1 MTIRTLRTL
10 SPELVRVF
18 AAAAMM
24 ALLVPLPR
32 PAAAFETAA
41 PQAIL
46 IDDAT
51 GTVLFEKNVDITV
64 PPASMSKLMTI
75 YLTFELLAEERL
87 APDDTFPVSE
97 KAWRMGGSKM
107 FVEVGSRVTIEDLL
121 RGVIIQS
128 GNDACIV
135 LAEGIAGSEEAFA
148 EQMNRK
154 AAELGLMDSYFLNA
168 TGWPDEGHVMSVR
181 DIAQISHHLIH
192 DFPDHYPL
200 FAELEFTYSGIRQGN
215 RNPLLYKGLGADGL
229 KTGYTEASGYG
240 LAASVVQND
249 RRMIL
254 VIHGLESVNQRSQ
267 EAERLLNYGMHE
279 FGNYSLFEK
288 DEVVLDAEVWLGQE
302 ALVPLVLDEALT
314 VTLKRRSRSDLQ
326 VAVVYDG
333 PIPAPIEAGE
343 EVAQL
348 VVSAPDVPT
357 LELPLRAQ
365 RSIERLSG
373 FGRIGAA
380 INYLL
385 WGPGG

>member
-1 MTIRTLRTL
+1 MTIRTLRAL
-10 SPELVRVF
+10 SPGLVRVF
-18 AAAAMM
+18 AVAAMM
-24 ALLVPLPR
+24 ALLVSLAR
-32 PAAAFETAA
+32 PVAAFETTA

-51 GTVLFEKNVDITV
+51 GTVLFEKNIDIAV

-107 FVEVGSRVTIEDLL
+107 FVEVGSRVAIEDLL

-154 AAELGLMDSYFLNA
+154 AAELGLMDSYFVNA
-168 TGWPDEGHVMSVR
+168 TGWPDESHVMSVR
-181 DIAQISHHLIH
+181 DIAQISYRLIH
-192 DFPDHYPL
+192 DFPDYYPL

-229 KTGYTEASGYG
+229 KTGHTEASGYG
-240 LAASVVQND
+240 LAASAVQND
-249 RRMIL
+249 RR
-254 VIHGLESVNQRSQ
+254 VIFVLHGLESVNERSR
-267 EAERLLNYGMHE
+267 EAERLLSYGTREFDNYP
-279 FGNYSLFEK
+279 LFKK

-302 ALVPLVLDEALT
+302 ALVPLILDEALT
-314 VTLKRRSRSDLQ
+314 VTLKRRSRSDLK

-348 VVSAPDVPT
+348 VISAPDLPT
-357 LELPLRAQ
+357 LEFPLRAQ

-380 INYLL
+380 ISYLL

>member
-1 MTIRTLRTL
+1 
-10 SPELVRVF
+10 
-18 AAAAMM
+18 
-24 ALLVPLPR
+24 
-32 PAAAFETAA
+32 
-41 PQAIL
+41 
-46 IDDAT
+46 
-51 GTVLFEKNVDITV
+51 
-64 PPASMSKLMTI
+64 MTI

-107 FVEVGSRVTIEDLL
+107 FVEVGSRVAIEDLL

-154 AAELGLMDSYFLNA
+154 AAELGLMDSYFVNA
-168 TGWPDEGHVMSVR
+168 TGWPDESHVMSVR
-181 DIAQISHHLIH
+181 DIAQISYRLIH
-192 DFPDHYPL
+192 DFPDYYPL

-229 KTGYTEASGYG
+229 KTGHTEASGYG
-240 LAASVVQND
+240 LAASAVQND
-249 RRMIL
+249 RR
-254 VIHGLESVNQRSQ
+254 VIFVLHGLESVNERSR
-267 EAERLLNYGMHE
+267 EAERLLSYGTREFDNYP
-279 FGNYSLFEK
+279 LFKK

-302 ALVPLVLDEALT
+302 ALVPLILDEALT
-314 VTLKRRSRSDLQ
+314 VTLKRRSRSDLK

-348 VVSAPDVPT
+348 VISAPDLPT
-357 LELPLRAQ
+357 LEFPLRAQ

-380 INYLL
+380 ISYLL